1 MIDIKSIAYDVELIT
16 ETGARHM
23 LNDALVSLEWEDRE
37 SELAAR
43 ASLTLAN
50 AMVGTQRL
58 ATVAKINC
66 VIQISGRWN
75 GGARQMLFDGTV
87 WDWSYTDKNE
97 LSLVAYDR
105 LVRLQQSKDNRYYRA
120 GMTTQAIIGDICS
133 AWSIPLAYTWNQSI
147 THEKQVFNGEA
158 ISGMITQLLEKVYDR
173 HGERY
178 VVLYRGGQ
186 LHIMNPGT
194 NSTVY
199 CLDENSTISIKDGQN
214 INQLVTRVQ
223 ILGRQPNSGRAP
235 VEATV
240 DGDLRFGVLQDI
252 VRRDS
257 NTLQE
262 ARREADTLLRQR
274 GRPCENIQVTTA
286 DLPMLRKGDR
296 IEMQA
301 GSLRGFFFAES
312 VTHQATKKQMN
323 LTLRRER

>member
-1 MIDIKSIAYDVELIT
+1 MINIKSIAYDVELIT
-16 ETGARHM
+16 ETGARHL
-23 LNDALVSLEWEDRE
+23 LNDALISLEWEDNE
-37 SELAAR
+37 SGLAAR

-58 ATVAKINC
+58 ASLAKINC
-66 VIQISGRWN
+66 VIQISARWN
-75 GGARQMLFDGTV
+75 GGARQLMFDGTV
-87 WDWSYTDKNE
+87 WDWSYTDQNE

-120 GMTTQAIIGDICS
+120 GMTTQAIIGDICV
-133 AWSIPLAYTWNQSI
+133 AWSIPLSYTWNQSI
-147 THEKQVFNGEA
+147 THEKKTFNGETV
-158 ISGMITQLLEKVYDR
+158 SGMITKLLQEVYDR

-178 VVLYRGGQ
+178 VALYRGGQ
-186 LHIMNPGT
+186 LHIMNPGN

-199 CLDENSTISIKDGQN
+199 CLDENSTISVKDSQN

-240 DGDLRFGVLQDI
+240 DGDLRFGVLQEI

-262 ARREADTLLRQR
+262 ARREADSLLRSR
-274 GRPCENIQVTTA
+274 GRPCETIQVTA
-286 DLPMLRKGDR
+286 LDLPMLRKGDR
-296 IEMQA
+296 IECQA
-301 GSLRGFFFAES
+301 GSLRGFFFVES
-312 VTHQATKKQMN
+312 VTHQATQKQMN